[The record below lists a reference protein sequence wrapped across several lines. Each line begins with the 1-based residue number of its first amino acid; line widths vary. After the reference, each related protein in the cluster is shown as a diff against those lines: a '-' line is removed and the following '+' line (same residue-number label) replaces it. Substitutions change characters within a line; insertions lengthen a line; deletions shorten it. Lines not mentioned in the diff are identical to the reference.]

1 MSNIGRE
8 YPSEMRSYR
17 DPKAGREIVQLTAT
31 GSNNH
36 LYFTENSFYADDKSI
51 LCLHQPNS
59 LAAPGQKELFKIDLE
74 TGIRTQLSDF
84 AAQGITSPGTFTKT
98 PDGRI
103 IAFTFNN
110 DLYALFP
117 ESGEIRLL
125 ARCPAGYKF
134 SGPNISHDAKYVA
147 IVANQAVPQDDRRLL
162 HENYTGFLESFY
174 AIKTSKVILAQMDG
188 SGAQTVFEDTH
199 WIGHIQFAPD
209 TNEYLTFCHEGPWN
223 YVQQRIWLFNTITR
237 HAYPCFVQGQNDS
250 VGHEF
255 WTRDGLVFFDNRGR
269 GHDGTITSD
278 KTQAVTMDYDGPDD
292 IPEIGFV
299 DKSGKVLRTMQLPYY
314 CNHYHANKD
323 NTLLVADAVNDL
335 VLIDISGDTA
345 KLEVLCGHNTS
356 WRWQGVHCHPTWSW
370 SNDAILYCSD
380 CLQEGYPQ
388 LYLVRM

>member
-1 MSNIGRE
+1 MSNVGKE
-8 YPSEMRSYR
+8 YPSEMRTYT
-17 DPKAGREIVQLTAT
+17 DPKTGREIIQLTAS
-31 GSNNH
+31 GSNGH
-36 LYFTENSFYADDKSI
+36 LYFTDNSFYADDKSV
-51 LCLHQPNS
+51 LCLHRSNS
-59 LAAPGQKELFKIDLE
+59 LADPGQAELFRIDLE

-84 AAQGITSPGTFTKT
+84 EGQGITSPGAFTKT
-98 PDGRI
+98 PDGQI
-103 IAFTFNN
+103 IAFTSEGK
-110 DLYALFP
+110 LYAMFP
-117 ESGEIRLL
+117 ASGEIRLL
-125 ARCPAGYKF
+125 AICPVGYVF
-134 SGPNISHDAKYVA
+134 AQISISHDAKYVA
-147 IVANQAVPQDDRRLL
+147 VIANQAVPKKRKIRAD
-162 HENYTGFLESFY
+162 ENYNGFLDAFY
-174 AIKTSKVILAQMDG
+174 AIKTSKIILAQMDG

-199 WIGHIQFAPD
+199 WMGHIQFAPD

-237 HAYPCFVQGQNDS
+237 HAYPCFVQAQNDS

-278 KTQAVTMDYDGPDD
+278 KTQAVTMDYDGPED

-299 DKSGKVLRTMQLPYY
+299 DKNGTVLRKLQLPYY

-335 VLIDISGDTA
+335 VLIDISTDTA
-345 KLEVLCGHNTS
+345 KLEVLCEHNTS

-370 SNDAILYCSD
+370 SNNAILYASD

>member
-1 MSNIGRE
+1 MSNIGKE
-8 YPSEMRSYR
+8 YPSEMRAYT
-17 DPKAGREIVQLTAT
+17 DPKTGREIIQLTAT
-31 GSNNH
+31 GSNGH
-36 LYFTENSFYADDKSI
+36 LYFTENSFYADDRSI

-59 LAAPGQKELFKIDLE
+59 LADPGQAELFRIDLE

-84 AAQGITSPGTFTKT
+84 EGQGVTSPGAFTKT

-103 IAFTFNN
+103 IVFTSQGK
-110 DLYALFP
+110 LYAMFP
-117 ESGEIRLL
+117 ETGELRVL
-125 ARCPAGYKF
+125 AQCPAGYRF
-134 SGPNISHDAKYVA
+134 GGPTISHDAKYVA
-147 IVANQAVPQDDRRLL
+147 IVANQAVPQDDRRLM

-174 AIKTSKVILAQMDG
+174 AIKTSKVILAQVDG
-188 SGAQTVFEDTH
+188 SSAQTVFEDTH

-237 HAYPCFVQGQNDS
+237 HAYPCFVQAQNDS

-269 GHDGTITSD
+269 GHDGTITSN

-299 DKSGKVLRTMQLPYY
+299 DKSGKVVRKLQLPYY

-335 VLIDISGDTA
+335 VLIDISTDTA
-345 KLEVLCGHNTS
+345 KLEVLCEHNTS

-370 SNDAILYCSD
+370 SNNAILYCSD
-380 CLQEGYPQ
+380 SLQEGYPQ

>member
-17 DPKAGREIVQLTAT
+17 DPKTGREIIQLTAT
-31 GSNNH
+31 GSNGH
-36 LYFTENSFYADDKSI
+36 LYFTENSFYADDRSI

-59 LAAPGQKELFKIDLE
+59 LADPGPTELFQIDLE

-84 AAQGITSPGTFTKT
+84 EGQGITKPGAFTKT
-98 PDGRI
+98 PDGQI
-103 IAFTFNN
+103 IAFTSLGK
-110 DLYALFP
+110 LYAMFP
-117 ESGEIRLL
+117 ETGELRLL
-125 ARCPAGYKF
+125 AHCPVGYQF
-134 SGPNISHDAKYVA
+134 GGPTISHDAKYVA
-147 IVANQAVPQDDRRLL
+147 IVANQAVPQDDRRLM

-174 AIKTSKVILAQMDG
+174 AIKTSKVILAQVDG
-188 SGAQTVFEDTH
+188 SSAQTVFEDTH

-237 HAYPCFVQGQNDS
+237 HAYPCFVQAQNDS

-278 KTQAVTMDYDGPDD
+278 KTQAVTMDYNGPDD

-299 DKSGKVLRTMQLPYY
+299 DKSGKVVRKLQVPYY

-323 NTLLVADAVNDL
+323 NTLLVGDAVNDL

-345 KLEVLCGHNTS
+345 KLEVLCEHNTS

-370 SNDAILYCSD
+370 SNNAILYRSD
-380 CLQEGYPQ
+380 GLQEGYPQ
-388 LYLVRM
+388 LYLIRM